1 MERHFGGNRQ
11 CMNTNA
17 LSTGGRGAAKRA
29 ADSKAV
35 AGGARAGFVA
45 RGVIYFLVGLLALR
59 IAFSDSGGQQADRGG
74 AIAEIAA
81 KPFGS
86 VLLWALGVALAGMA
100 LWRLSEA
107 LFGLAG
113 PDGDKPGKRA
123 MAAARFL
130 FYGFVSYSVLSYAAG
145 DQGSGSGSSDRQ
157 TDDVTA
163 RTLEWAGGQ
172 WIVGI
177 AGAVVVGVGL
187 WIAFRAVTRKYRK
200 HLKMSEMSKNIRRA
214 VNFTGMFGGTAR
226 GAVFATAGG
235 FAVAAA
241 VRHEPGRAKGMDD
254 TLRSFTETPAGPW
267 LLVLIGLGLA
277 AFGVFSWAN
286 ARWRK
291 V

>member
-1 MERHFGGNRQ
+1 
-11 CMNTNA
+11 MNTNA
-17 LSTGGRGAAKRA
+17 LSADGRRTARRA
-29 ADSKAV
+29 ANSKAV
-35 AGGARAGFVA
+35 AAGARAGFAA
-45 RGVIYFLVGLLALR
+45 RGVIYLLVGLLALR
-59 IAFSDSGGQQADRGG
+59 IAFSDSGGKQADRGG
-74 AIAEIAA
+74 AIAEIAE
-81 KPFGS
+81 KPFGN
-86 VLLWALGVALAGMA
+86 VLLWVLGVALAGMA

-107 LFGLAG
+107 LFGQAG

-123 MAAARFL
+123 MAAVRFL
-130 FYGFVSYSVLSYAAG
+130 FYGFLSYSVLSYAAG

-157 TDDVTA
+157 TDDITA
-163 RTLEWAGGQ
+163 KALEWTGGQ

-177 AGAVVVGVGL
+177 AGAAVVGTGL

-200 HLKMSEMSKNIRRA
+200 HLKMSEMTQKVRRA
-214 VNFTGMFGGTAR
+214 VDFSGMFGGAVR
-226 GAVFATAGG
+226 GIVFATAGG

-267 LLVLIGLGLA
+267 LLALVALGLA
-277 AFGVFSWAN
+277 AFGAFSWAN

>member
-1 MERHFGGNRQ
+1 
-11 CMNTNA
+11 MNTNA
-17 LSTGGRGAAKRA
+17 LSADGRRTARRA
-29 ADSKAV
+29 ANSKAV
-35 AGGARAGFVA
+35 AAGARAGFVA
-45 RGVIYFLVGLLALR
+45 RGAIYLLVGLLALR
-59 IAFSDSGGQQADRGG
+59 IAFSDSGGKQADRGG
-74 AIAEIAA
+74 AVAEIAE
-81 KPFGS
+81 KPFGI

-107 LFGLAG
+107 LFGQAG

-163 RTLEWAGGQ
+163 KALEWTGGQ

-177 AGAVVVGVGL
+177 AGAVVVGAGL
-187 WIAFRAVTRKYRK
+187 WIAFRAVTRKYHK
-200 HLKMSEMSKNIRRA
+200 HLKMSEMTKKVRQA
-214 VNFTGMFGGTAR
+214 VDVTGVFGGAVR
-226 GAVFATAGG
+226 GIVFATAGG
-235 FAVAAA
+235 FAIAAA

-267 LLVLIGLGLA
+267 LLVLVALGLA
-277 AFGVFSWAN
+277 AFGAFSWAN

>member
-1 MERHFGGNRQ
+1 MK
-11 CMNTNA
+11 TNV
-17 LSTGGRGAAKRA
+17 LSTGGRGTARRA
-29 ADSKAV
+29 ANSKTV
-35 AGGARAGFVA
+35 AAGARAGFVA
-45 RGVIYFLVGLLALR
+45 RGVIYLLVGVLALR

-74 AIAEIAA
+74 AIAEIAG

-86 VLLWALGVALAGMA
+86 VLLWVLGVALAGMA

-107 LFGLAG
+107 LFGQAG

-123 MAAARFL
+123 MAAGRFL

-145 DQGSGSGSSDRQ
+145 DQGSGSGSSDKQ

-163 RTLEWAGGQ
+163 RALQWTGGQ

-177 AGAVVVGVGL
+177 AGAAVVGAGL
-187 WIAFRAVTRKYRK
+187 WIAVRAVMRKYRK
-200 HLKMSEMSKNIRRA
+200 HLKMSEMTKRVRRA
-214 VNFTGMFGGTAR
+214 VDFTGVFGGGVR
-226 GAVFATAGG
+226 GIVFATAGG

-241 VRHEPGRAKGMDD
+241 VQHEPGRAKGMDD
-254 TLRSFTETPAGPW
+254 TLRSFTDTPAGPW
-267 LLVLIGLGLA
+267 LLALIALGLA
-277 AFGVFSWAN
+277 AFGAFSWAN

>member
-1 MERHFGGNRQ
+1 
-11 CMNTNA
+11 MNTNV
-17 LSTGGRGAAKRA
+17 LSTGGRGAARRA
-29 ADSKAV
+29 ANSTAV
-35 AGGARAGFVA
+35 AAGARAGFVA
-45 RGVIYFLVGLLALR
+45 RGVIYLLVGVLALR

-74 AIAEIAA
+74 AIAEIAGQ
-81 KPFGS
+81 PFGG

-107 LFGLAG
+107 LFGQAG

-123 MAAARFL
+123 MAAGRFL

-163 RTLEWAGGQ
+163 KALQWTGGQ

-177 AGAVVVGVGL
+177 AGAAVVGAGL
-187 WIAFRAVTRKYRK
+187 WIAFRAVTRTYHK
-200 HLKMSEMSKNIRRA
+200 HLKMSEMTKRVRRA
-214 VNFTGMFGGTAR
+214 VDFTGVFGGGVR
-226 GAVFATAGG
+226 GIVFATAGG

-254 TLRSFTETPAGPW
+254 TLRSFTDTPAGPW
-267 LLVLIGLGLA
+267 LLVLVALGLA

>member
-1 MERHFGGNRQ
+1 
-11 CMNTNA
+11 MNTNA
-17 LSTGGRGAAKRA
+17 LSADGRRTARRA
-29 ADSKAV
+29 ANSKTV
-35 AGGARAGFVA
+35 AAGARAGFVA
-45 RGVIYFLVGLLALR
+45 RGVIYLLVGLLALR
-59 IAFSDSGGQQADRGG
+59 IAFSDSGGKQADRGG
-74 AIAEIAA
+74 AIAEIAE
-81 KPFGS
+81 KPFGN
-86 VLLWALGVALAGMA
+86 VLLWVLGVALAGMA

-107 LFGLAG
+107 FFGQAG
-113 PDGDKPGKRA
+113 PGGDKPGKRA
-123 MAAARFL
+123 MAAVRFL
-130 FYGFVSYSVLSYAAG
+130 FYGFLSYSVLSYAAG

-163 RTLEWAGGQ
+163 KALEWTGGQ

-177 AGAVVVGVGL
+177 AGAVVVGAGL

-200 HLKMSEMSKNIRRA
+200 HLKMSEMTQKVRRA
-214 VNFTGMFGGTAR
+214 VDFSGMFGGAVR
-226 GAVFATAGG
+226 GTVFATAGG

-267 LLVLIGLGLA
+267 LLALVALGLA
-277 AFGVFSWAN
+277 AFGAFSWAN